1 MSEGSKG
8 LPLQAELEKVLQDL
22 RGVID
27 EALVQINLGE
37 KNVKELLNPFGE
49 RVANGIAELR
59 SHF

>member
-37 KNVKELLNPFGE
+37 KNVKDLLNPFVE

>member
-27 EALVQINLGE
+27 VQINLGE
-37 KNVKELLNPFGE
+37 KNVKELLNPFVE